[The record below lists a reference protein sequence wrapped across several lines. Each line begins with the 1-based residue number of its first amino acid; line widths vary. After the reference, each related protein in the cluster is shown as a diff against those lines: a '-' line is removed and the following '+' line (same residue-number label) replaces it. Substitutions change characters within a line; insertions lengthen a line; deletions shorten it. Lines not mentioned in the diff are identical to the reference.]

1 MEVRN
6 CSRQNQERE
15 NTDPQKT
22 RQSEN
27 SNCAICPPVSGSS
40 IPAITMM
47 VKVDVNIMNS
57 RISRNIVP
65 PRSIT
70 ALVGSAFTY
79 SPIG

>member
-1 MEVRN
+1 M
-6 CSRQNQERE
+6 
-15 NTDPQKT
+15 
-22 RQSEN
+22 
-27 SNCAICPPVSGSS
+27 
-40 IPAITMM
+40 TMM